1 MTAFTKRDIKNL
13 LEDLKLY
20 SGNIMKI
27 TGIHGPH
34 TGNGGGIGG
43 VIHTWMDSYKFS
55 ADPMFCDEET
65 WCIHLSDPVE
75 SLRRGHRHIKFFCF
89 PKIHKNPRQQ
99 ARYEIANT
107 LYKAYN
113 SYSNVTEASRLAEYE
128 KMLGYHKLASY
139 MEVLEAIV
147 RDFRSHKEKQN
158 FLHVPESFRN

>member
-1 MTAFTKRDIKNL
+1 MLAGLLWKKAETLTDNMPKAEQPPHMTAFTKRDIKNL

-75 SLRRGHRHIKFFCF
+75 SLRRGHRHIKFFPSPRF
-89 PKIHKNPRQQ
+89 IKIRDCKRGIKSPILFTRH
-99 ARYEIANT
+99 T
-107 LYKAYN
+107 T
-113 SYSNVTEASRLAEYE
+113 VT
-128 KMLGYHKLASY
+128 
-139 MEVLEAIV
+139 
-147 RDFRSHKEKQN
+147 QT
-158 FLHVPESFRN
+158 